1 MHSHA
6 ALPVWFRNVHNRQL
20 RPARASM
27 EKPGPLELPVGSF
40 YPGGICKCA
49 ILEYLRTES
58 VHCRKRLLGGCTSAS
73 DDAPTNDGPYKRS
86 REYGGLI
93 GTNQNGTNV

>member
-49 ILEYLRTES
+49 ISESARTES
-58 VHCRKRLLGGCTSAS
+58 VHRRKRLLSGRTSAS
-73 DDAPTNDGPYKRS
+73 DDAPTNGGACIRKR
-86 REYGGLI
+86 EHEGLI
-93 GTNQNGTNV
+93 CSNQNGTS